1 MVLRDPVAWK
11 LSRRGVFE
19 MCYERNKDKH
29 IFMMESGHSFG
40 SDTPGTKV
48 MTDDIGYIFGART
61 AFIFRIMRVRC
72 I

>member
-19 MCYERNKDKH
+19 MCYERNKDNH
-29 IFMMESGHSFG
+29 IFMMESGHSLG

-48 MTDDIGYIFGART
+48 MTDDIG
-61 AFIFRIMRVRC
+61 
-72 I
+72 